1 MSESRMTDLYNRPTI
16 LMCKQCGLTR
26 VADNYDEAKAK
37 ADVHGK
43 ESKHYDIEL
52 LTLDDCP
59 GRTVRPGGAVHRKVS
74 EVSKPSF
81 RSAAA

>member
-1 MSESRMTDLYNRPTI
+1 MNLYNRPTI

-37 ADVHGK
+37 AEIHGT
-43 ESKHYDIEL
+43 ESKHYDFGL

-59 GRTVRPGGAVHRKVS
+59 GRPVASLRSGGPLVTGRV
-74 EVSKPSF
+74 
-81 RSAAA
+81 

>member
-1 MSESRMTDLYNRPTI
+1 MTNLYNRPTI

-43 ESKHYDIEL
+43 QSKHYDFEL
-52 LTLDDCP
+52 LTLDESP
-59 GRTVRPGGAVHRKVS
+59 GRTASGGPPLVHRKDMKV
-74 EVSKPSF
+74 EDTAVASKS
-81 RSAAA
+81 

>member
-1 MSESRMTDLYNRPTI
+1 MEYPVMNLYNRPTI

-37 ADVHGK
+37 AEIHGT
-43 ESKHYDIEL
+43 ESKHYDFEL

-59 GRTVRPGGAVHRKVS
+59 RASSSIAALRRSTGHRKGMNLEDGVDC
-74 EVSKPSF
+74 K
-81 RSAAA
+81 

>member
-1 MSESRMTDLYNRPTI
+1 MKNLYNRPTI

-26 VADNYDEAKAK
+26 VADSYDQAKSK

-52 LTLDDCP
+52 LTLDESP
-59 GRTVRPGGAVHRKVS
+59 GRPGGPLVHRKDMKV
-74 EVSKPSF
+74 EDTAVASKS
-81 RSAAA
+81 

>member
-1 MSESRMTDLYNRPTI
+1 MNLYNRPTI

-37 ADVHGK
+37 AEIHGT
-43 ESKHYDIEL
+43 ESKHYDFEL

-59 GRTVRPGGAVHRKVS
+59 GRPVASLRSGGPLVHRKGMNLEDGVGC
-74 EVSKPSF
+74 K
-81 RSAAA
+81 